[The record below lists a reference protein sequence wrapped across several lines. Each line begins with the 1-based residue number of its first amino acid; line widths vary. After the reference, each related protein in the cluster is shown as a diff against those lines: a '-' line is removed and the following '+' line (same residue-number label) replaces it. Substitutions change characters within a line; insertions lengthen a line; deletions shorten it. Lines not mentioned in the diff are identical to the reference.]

1 MKDILHLNMY
11 LITNL
16 LTVYTVYKFFK
27 IFFDEE
33 RYQKYKI
40 AVYLLYYITTT
51 SVYLFCHNSLLTL
64 VANIICMFVITN
76 LYKSSLSKKCIAVA
90 LVYGVSMLVEC
101 IVVLIGIF
109 FKWGNV
115 EITGLIVS
123 RIILLITVQILH
135 TNTFIQKEILIPKIQ
150 WISII
155 VFPCGTVLL
164 FLLLDKGDFS
174 NNLLL
179 PSVMILLF
187 FNILIFYIFDK
198 LNSEYIKSI
207 DEKIK
212 ANKKELEA
220 RYYLQERNVFYN
232 QLLIAQDTGEKVKMI
247 QHDIKGHVFALRKI
261 LGNNDIQEALIY
273 LERIDG
279 SSKNKDDFVNTGNTV
294 ISSILNYFIK
304 NSLSKGVSIDY
315 SIKIPEEISIEPFDI
330 SRILINVLQN
340 AIEAIEKC
348 SNDKYLDIKMKY
360 DKNIL
365 YIMVKNTYN
374 STITKIDGNLL
385 TTKKDKRNHGIG
397 IQSIKNSVDK
407 YDGTMEYIYDDRY
420 FKTYIMLYLK

>member
-16 LTVYTVYKFFK
+16 LTVYTVFKFFK

-33 RYQKYKI
+33 KYRKYKI
-40 AVYLLYYITTT
+40 SGYLLYYIITT

-109 FKWGNV
+109 LKWGNM

-123 RIILLITVQILH
+123 RIILLIIVQILH

-187 FNILIFYIFDK
+187 FNILVFYIFDK

-207 DEKIK
+207 DEKIRT
-212 ANKKELEA
+212 NKKELEA
-220 RYYLQERNVFYN
+220 RYYMQERNVFYN

-261 LGNNDIQEALIY
+261 LENNDVQEA
-273 LERIDG
+273 
-279 SSKNKDDFVNTGNTV
+279 
-294 ISSILNYFIK
+294 LNYFIK
-304 NSLSKGVSIDY
+304 NALSKGISVDY
-315 SIKIPEEISIEPFDI
+315 SIKIPEEISIESFDI

-340 AIEAIEKC
+340 SIEAIEKC
-348 SNDKYLDIKMKY
+348 ANDKYLDIKMKY

-374 STITKIDGNLL
+374 STITEIDGNLL

-407 YDGTMEYIYDDRY
+407 YDGAMEYTCDDKY

>member
-16 LTVYTVYKFFK
+16 LTVYTVFKFFK

-33 RYQKYKI
+33 KYRKYKI
-40 AVYLLYYITTT
+40 SGYLLYYIITT

-109 FKWGNV
+109 LKWGNM

-123 RIILLITVQILH
+123 RIILLIIVQILH

-187 FNILIFYIFDK
+187 FNILVFYIFDK

-207 DEKIK
+207 DEKIRT
-212 ANKKELEA
+212 NKKECI
-220 RYYLQERNVFYN
+220 RRK
-232 QLLIAQDTGEKVKMI
+232 LIRM
-247 QHDIKGHVFALRKI
+247 HSF
-261 LGNNDIQEALIY
+261 
-273 LERIDG
+273 
-279 SSKNKDDFVNTGNTV
+279 F
-294 ISSILNYFIK
+294 
-304 NSLSKGVSIDY
+304 
-315 SIKIPEEISIEPFDI
+315 
-330 SRILINVLQN
+330 
-340 AIEAIEKC
+340 
-348 SNDKYLDIKMKY
+348 
-360 DKNIL
+360 
-365 YIMVKNTYN
+365 
-374 STITKIDGNLL
+374 
-385 TTKKDKRNHGIG
+385 
-397 IQSIKNSVDK
+397 
-407 YDGTMEYIYDDRY
+407 
-420 FKTYIMLYLK
+420 

>member
-16 LTVYTVYKFFK
+16 LTVYTVFKFFK

-33 RYQKYKI
+33 KYQKYKI
-40 AVYLLYYITTT
+40 SGYLLYYIITT

-109 FKWGNV
+109 LKWGNM

-123 RIILLITVQILH
+123 RIILLIIVQILH

-187 FNILIFYIFDK
+187 FLIDH
-198 LNSEYIKSI
+198 
-207 DEKIK
+207 
-212 ANKKELEA
+212 
-220 RYYLQERNVFYN
+220 Q
-232 QLLIAQDTGEKVKMI
+232 AQGEKYNS
-247 QHDIKGHVFALRKI
+247 DNSKI
-261 LGNNDIQEALIY
+261 LDNFSESIG
-273 LERIDG
+273 
-279 SSKNKDDFVNTGNTV
+279 KDFVMYFE
-294 ISSILNYFIK
+294 IFSIIC
-304 NSLSKGVSIDY
+304 V
-315 SIKIPEEISIEPFDI
+315 P
-330 SRILINVLQN
+330 V
-340 AIEAIEKC
+340 
-348 SNDKYLDIKMKY
+348 YL
-360 DKNIL
+360 
-365 YIMVKNTYN
+365 
-374 STITKIDGNLL
+374 
-385 TTKKDKRNHGIG
+385 
-397 IQSIKNSVDK
+397 
-407 YDGTMEYIYDDRY
+407 
-420 FKTYIMLYLK
+420 

>member
-1 MKDILHLNMY
+1 M
-11 LITNL
+11 
-16 LTVYTVYKFFK
+16 
-27 IFFDEE
+27 
-33 RYQKYKI
+33 
-40 AVYLLYYITTT
+40 
-51 SVYLFCHNSLLTL
+51 FCHNSLLTL

-109 FKWGNV
+109 LKWGNM

-123 RIILLITVQILH
+123 RIILLIIVQILH

-187 FNILIFYIFDK
+187 FNILVFYIFDK

-207 DEKIK
+207 DEKIRT
-212 ANKKELEA
+212 NKKELEA
-220 RYYLQERNVFYN
+220 RYYMQERNVFYN

-261 LGNNDIQEALIY
+261 LENNDVQEALNY
-273 LERIDG
+273 LKRIDD

-304 NSLSKGVSIDY
+304 NYLFFFI
-315 SIKIPEEISIEPFDI
+315 
-330 SRILINVLQN
+330 IL
-340 AIEAIEKC
+340 
-348 SNDKYLDIKMKY
+348 
-360 DKNIL
+360 KNFYFQIYY
-365 YIMVKNTYN
+365 YI
-374 STITKIDGNLL
+374 
-385 TTKKDKRNHGIG
+385 
-397 IQSIKNSVDK
+397 
-407 YDGTMEYIYDDRY
+407 
-420 FKTYIMLYLK
+420 

>member
-1 MKDILHLNMY
+1 M
-11 LITNL
+11 
-16 LTVYTVYKFFK
+16 
-27 IFFDEE
+27 
-33 RYQKYKI
+33 
-40 AVYLLYYITTT
+40 
-51 SVYLFCHNSLLTL
+51 FCHNSLLTL
-64 VANIICMFVITN
+64 VTNIICMFVITN

-109 FKWGNV
+109 LKWGNV

-123 RIILLITVQILH
+123 RIILLIIVQILH

-261 LGNNDIQEALIY
+261 LENNDIQEALIY
-273 LERIDG
+273 LKRIDD

-304 NSLSKGVSIDY
+304 MHYQRS
-315 SIKIPEEISIEPFDI
+315 F
-330 SRILINVLQN
+330 
-340 AIEAIEKC
+340 C
-348 SNDKYLDIKMKY
+348 
-360 DKNIL
+360 
-365 YIMVKNTYN
+365 
-374 STITKIDGNLL
+374 
-385 TTKKDKRNHGIG
+385 
-397 IQSIKNSVDK
+397 
-407 YDGTMEYIYDDRY
+407 
-420 FKTYIMLYLK
+420 